1 MLKSIKQDTSH
12 KKKHYENSLLGEV
25 EKVKDALLDEKFKP
39 SVELKN
45 ILNKQI
51 KRAVYPIEVAIIG
64 QFSSGKSTFLNALL
78 SKDILPTGI
87 TPVTSKVIYINYG
100 ETHRLKVTYR
110 SGVHEYH
117 PLENIAHFSDQ
128 RIAKMDEI
136 KYLTIYAPVERLK
149 EMSFVDTPGLNS
161 QSSEDT
167 QSTRK
172 VFNDVGGIIWLTL
185 MDNAGKR
192 SEEEILDRYMA
203 AFKTK
208 SLCILNQKDKF
219 TQAQIDTS
227 RAYIE
232 EKFKKYFSKVIPI
245 SAKEALDARALQ
257 PAVLIDT
264 AMNRLIKEF
273 KTGLQENP
281 LCDSLQFFSDDFTSF
296 QDEVEKIKALDMSRV
311 EENVQ
316 DSNINEV
323 LAYIENEMRPN
334 ADALKAFRIKNDLK
348 NICDILMNAY
358 HTMIAVYD
366 ALNEILEVSQVKNL
380 EKLTQIEAQYASDL
394 EDIYRRV
401 EQIFQNV
408 ASDIYENIKVKSVE
422 SYKESTS
429 AFLHQHKIEKYK
441 YDSFTID
448 RDSVLNA
455 LFFND
460 NKVENTIKILM
471 KKIETF
477 EANSNNE
484 LQSMYISLQKEVTTW
499 QHKYL
504 LLSKNREIS
513 SDLEFSQVKR
523 FASKVYENILNTFHT
538 DTLQSIEALNKK
550 SAYLNGVLSYNF
562 IQTVQVTMTHM
573 EEKILASETV
583 FKNDPEK
590 YTVYRPGEADIL
602 ERLKLDFSFERFETM
617 LLSPN
622 SYLHGVIKESKK
634 RLLETT
640 ENKKHFIEKEK
651 APFLE
656 KIKKLKSIKESI
668 LHNNE

>member
-1 MLKSIKQDTSH
+1 MTLYSF
-12 KKKHYENSLLGEV
+12 SLM
-25 EKVKDALLDEKFKP
+25 
-39 SVELKN
+39 
-45 ILNKQI
+45 ILH
-51 KRAVYPIEVAIIG
+51 A
-64 QFSSGKSTFLNALL
+64 
-78 SKDILPTGI
+78 
-87 TPVTSKVIYINYG
+87 
-100 ETHRLKVTYR
+100 
-110 SGVHEYH
+110 
-117 PLENIAHFSDQ
+117 
-128 RIAKMDEI
+128 
-136 KYLTIYAPVERLK
+136 
-149 EMSFVDTPGLNS
+149 
-161 QSSEDT
+161 
-167 QSTRK
+167 
-172 VFNDVGGIIWLTL
+172 
-185 MDNAGKR
+185 
-192 SEEEILDRYMA
+192 
-203 AFKTK
+203 
-208 SLCILNQKDKF
+208 
-219 TQAQIDTS
+219 
-227 RAYIE
+227 
-232 EKFKKYFSKVIPI
+232 
-245 SAKEALDARALQ
+245 
-257 PAVLIDT
+257 
-264 AMNRLIKEF
+264 
-273 KTGLQENP
+273 
-281 LCDSLQFFSDDFTSF
+281 F

-366 ALNEILEVSQVKNL
+366 ALNEILEVSQVKNM

-429 AFLHQHKIEKYK
+429 SFLHQHKIEKYK

-484 LQSMYISLQKEVTTW
+484 LQSMYVSLQKEVTNW

-573 EEKILASETV
+573 EEKILASETI

-590 YTVYRPGEADIL
+590 YTVYRPAEADIL

-668 LHNNE
+668 SHNNE